1 MTTALTQYQRTARM
15 RKRKQ
20 LMKQAYKNNGIELA
34 TDIAIDAKMLKAFEL
49 IAAERAALNTEHL
62 LFIAMKDFLTA
73 AEYESYLSK
82 VGIADISNHK
92 FNLAGAKLDALNLWG
107 LHELGY
113 PNSKLAELT
122 PEEEQEAIE
131 KVRNR
136 QSATP
141 EERRVLDLAAS
152 IFQKCDEMESALK

>member
-1 MTTALTQYQRTARM
+1 MTPALTQYQRVARM

-20 LMKQAYKNNGIELA
+20 LMKQAYKNNGVELA

-62 LFIAMKDFLTA
+62 LFIAMKDFLTTS
-73 AEYESYLSK
+73 EYESCLSK

-107 LHELGY
+107 LHDLDY
-113 PNSKLAELT
+113 SNSRLAELT
-122 PEEEQEAIE
+122 PEEEQAVIE

-136 QSATP
+136 QSASP

-152 IFQKCDEMESALK
+152 IFQKCDEMESALR